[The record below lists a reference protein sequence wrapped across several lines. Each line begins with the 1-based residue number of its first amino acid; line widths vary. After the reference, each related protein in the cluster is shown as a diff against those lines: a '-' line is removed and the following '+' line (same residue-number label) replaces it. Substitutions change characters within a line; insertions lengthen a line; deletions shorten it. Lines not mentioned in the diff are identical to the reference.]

1 MENEFPIVFCKLRDF
16 KKPKK
21 EKKRD
26 GKNKLK
32 GGCLWTNE
40 TSAHRRIN
48 EPNKMLNLRGFF
60 NQLSNKEIILYKQK
74 LTAFQKISGFIYFK
88 CDFRFYS
95 ICSIIIIY
103 IIF

>member
-1 MENEFPIVFCKLRDF
+1 MSFLLIVFCKLRDF

-48 EPNKMLNLRGFF
+48 EPNKMLNLIGFF
-60 NQLSNKEIILYKQK
+60 NQLSNKEIILYK
-74 LTAFQKISGFIYFK
+74 TKINCFSENI
-88 CDFRFYS
+88 R
-95 ICSIIIIY
+95 IHLL
-103 IIF
+103 